1 MSRAEREY
9 LHMPTLLEEALSLV
23 KVGVWEIDVS
33 TNYLSW
39 TDETFRIHETT
50 PSEYTPTVE
59 SAIAFYAPSSVPIVS
74 AAVKAA
80 IENGQEF
87 SLELDLITAKKRF
100 IHVEVQGKAIF
111 ENGQV
116 VKVVGAF
123 RDITE
128 KKKAAERLEKS
139 EERFRLAVS
148 AHSAMVYDLDLLTM
162 RMNKIHGLFELIGYE
177 LNELEFTIEWWDQQI
192 LPEDLG
198 RCHAVLQD
206 VIDGNL
212 SNLEVHYR
220 IRHKNGRI
228 LYVEA
233 RTFPILDDNGKV
245 VRLVGTVVDVTDR
258 KEKEEEIK
266 QREDLIRLFVEKA
279 PAPIAMFDNE
289 MRYVSASRR
298 WSIDF
303 GLGDREIIGRSH
315 YEIFPEIPE
324 RWKEIHRRCL
334 AGATEKLDEDYFIL
348 LDGHTDWVRAE
359 VNPWYDKYGKI
370 GGIIIFSDNITD
382 RKLAEEEKSRLF
394 NELKQEKEKL
404 SSLINSMSDE
414 VWFSNNQKQFTLV
427 NPPVLKEF
435 GLGLSTTKD
444 INTFV
449 ESLEMFRSDG
459 SPRPVE
465 EAPILQAL
473 QGKVLRNLEEIIR
486 SAITGEMRYRQVNAN
501 PVRDANGNI
510 IGAVSVV
517 RYITE
522 QKQMEKALL
531 EAKIAAETAN
541 IAKSQFL
548 SMMSHEIRTP
558 LNVIMGF
565 SDLLAELDPISE
577 LNQYHKKKM
586 DYANRIKRNGQL
598 LVHLIDEILDLS
610 KVESGNLKIEK
621 TQINLYELIS
631 DIRAM
636 MQYQAEQK
644 GLLFSMNME
653 SLLPLT
659 CLTDPTRLKQILLNI
674 IGNAIKFTLKGEV
687 RVVVASP
694 SDSKLHVIV
703 TDTGIG
709 IAPDQACKLFQLFSQ
724 ADESMSRQYGGT
736 GLGLIISRR
745 LAHGLGGD
753 VVLVESREGLG
764 STFEITVTLEDVKY
778 NHSQSQSIKR
788 QDETIKKQPR
798 LDGVRVLLAEDMP
811 DNQFLV
817 EKNITLAGGIV
828 EVAIDGKEAVTK
840 ALTGYYDI
848 ILMDIKMPKLDGYEA
863 TKQLRSLG
871 YQSPIIA
878 LTAHAMQEDI
888 KRCEEVGCNGHLSK
902 PVEKDKMLGL
912 IFNTMRNK

>member
-1 MSRAEREY
+1 M
-9 LHMPTLLEEALSLV
+9 
-23 KVGVWEIDVS
+23 I
-33 TNYLSW
+33 
-39 TDETFRIHETT
+39 
-50 PSEYTPTVE
+50 
-59 SAIAFYAPSSVPIVS
+59 
-74 AAVKAA
+74 
-80 IENGQEF
+80 
-87 SLELDLITAKKRF
+87 
-100 IHVEVQGKAIF
+100 
-111 ENGQV
+111 
-116 VKVVGAF
+116 
-123 RDITE
+123 
-128 KKKAAERLEKS
+128 
-139 EERFRLAVS
+139 
-148 AHSAMVYDLDLLTM
+148 
-162 RMNKIHGLFELIGYE
+162 
-177 LNELEFTIEWWDQQI
+177 
-192 LPEDLG
+192 
-198 RCHAVLQD
+198 
-206 VIDGNL
+206 
-212 SNLEVHYR
+212 
-220 IRHKNGRI
+220 
-228 LYVEA
+228 YVEA
-233 RTFPILDDNGKV
+233 HTFPILDDNGKV
-245 VRLVGTVVDVTDR
+245 VRLVGTIVDVTDR

-266 QREDLIRLFVEKA
+266 QRKEIICLFVEKS
-279 PAPIAMFDNE
+279 PAPIAMLDCE
-289 MRYVSASRR
+289 MRYVSTSRSWR
-298 WSIDF
+298 TDF
-303 GLGDREIIGRSH
+303 RLGDKHEIIGRSH

-334 AGATEKLDEDYFIL
+334 AGVSEKCDEDPFIRA
-348 LDGHTDWVRAE
+348 DGHTDWVRWE
-359 VNPWYDKYGKI
+359 INPWYDKWGKI
-370 GGIIIFSDNITD
+370 GGIVIFAENITD
-382 RKLAEEEKSRLF
+382 RKQAEEKNRQLLDEVRRLF
-394 NELKQEKEKL
+394 NEVRQEKDRL
-404 SSLINSMSDE
+404 SSLIDSMSDE
-414 VWFSNNQKQFTLV
+414 VWFVNNQEQCTLA
-427 NPPVLKEF
+427 NSAALKEF
-435 GLGLSTTKD
+435 GLESPPTDVRKFVSSLKGLR
-444 INTFV
+444 
-449 ESLEMFRSDG
+449 LDG

-465 EAPILQAL
+465 ESPILRAL
-473 QGKVLRNLEEIIR
+473 QGEIVKNYEVVVR
-486 SAITGEMRYRQVNAN
+486 TPLAGEMRYRKLNAN
-501 PVRDANGNI
+501 PVRNVDGHVV
-510 IGAVSVV
+510 GTVAVVHD
-517 RYITE
+517 ITE

-531 EAKIAAETAN
+531 EAKAAAEAAN
-541 IAKSQFL
+541 RAKSQFL
-548 SMMSHEIRTP
+548 AMMSHEIRTP